1 MDTFSA
7 SGDAMRERQ
16 FVDQNKEKWERFEA
30 FAEGRSK
37 PGPEEL
43 SDLYSRITDD
53 LSYAR
58 TYYNKRSIRVY
69 LNNTAQKV
77 YLSLHKRRG
86 GKQRPFVHFWT
97 YDLPLALFRARK
109 ELNISLIFFVLSMA
123 IGILSS
129 VHDPDF
135 ANVILGEN
143 YVEMTENNIR
153 KGEPMGVYKSASEVD
168 MFFNITLNNLLVA
181 FRTFVLGAFFGVG
194 TLVIMLYNGIMVG
207 TFQYFF
213 IERELFTESFLTIWM
228 HGALEISAIV
238 IAGGAG
244 LTLGRGLLYPGNLP
258 RLQSFQIAARRAF
271 KIMLGLVPVFVA
283 AAFIEGFFTRLT
295 EVNDVLRAAFIAG
308 CFLFVGL
315 YFWWFPRVLFRGSDA
330 DDIQQEE
337 LIAPVSTS
345 LNLRM
350 IRKVK
355 EVFTG
360 AFTLFRMHF
369 GRIALTAVT
378 AAVAY
383 TACFALIYGSEGIDS
398 INFTRF
404 ATYNLYQFHDYQ
416 TFYWNFFLNIGLIT
430 AACWSAFAAF
440 RKNFAGQVDPSFN
453 AGPRLGLKIAVVVTL
468 FELCILSGQII
479 VASVGILFIPFL
491 VFFFTVAAAEKLNL
505 PKAFNRM
512 LTLLNGTRRHNFLT
526 FLLLGLISVM
536 MLFLIDSPFT
546 WFYLDVLQWNI
557 EADDETKIQLGLL
570 SLLFVNQLGLAIVLP
585 LTVYGQ
591 LLEYYSAREAKDAE
605 ELKEAVENIGVQR
618 SAYGLARE

>member
-1 MDTFSA
+1 
-7 SGDAMRERQ
+7 MRERQ

-30 FAEGRSK
+30 FAEGKAK

-77 YLSLHKRRG
+77 YLNLHKRRG
-86 GKQRPFVHFWT
+86 GKKRPFLHFWT
-97 YDLPLALFRARK
+97 YDLPLALYRARK
-109 ELNISLIFFVLSMA
+109 ELNISLLFFVLSMA
-123 IGILSS
+123 IGIFSS
-129 VHDPDF
+129 IHDPDF
-135 ANVILGEN
+135 ARVILGDD
-143 YVEMTENNIR
+143 YVQMTETNIQ
-153 KGEPMGVYKSASEVD
+153 KGEPMGVYKSASEFD

-213 IERELFTESFLTIWM
+213 IERQLFTESFLTIWM

-271 KIMLGLVPVFVA
+271 KIMLGLVPVFIV

-295 EVNDVLRAAFIAG
+295 EVNDLVRATFIAG

-315 YFWWFPRVLFRGSDA
+315 YFWWFPRVLFAKTRA
-330 DDIQQEE
+330 DDIRQEE
-337 LIAPVSTS
+337 LIAPISTA
-345 LNLRM
+345 LHLRM

-360 AFTLFRMHF
+360 AFTLFRMQF
-369 GRIALTAVT
+369 GSIAGTAFIG
-378 AAVAY
+378 AAAY
-383 TACFALIYGSEGIDS
+383 TLCFALIYRSEGIDA
-398 INFTRF
+398 IGFTRF
-404 ATYNLYQFHDYQ
+404 ATYNLYQFHDYEA
-416 TFYWNFFLNIGLIT
+416 FYWNFFLNIALIT
-430 AACWSAFAAF
+430 SVCWSALAAF
-440 RKNFAGQVDPSFN
+440 RKNFHRQLDASFSI
-453 AGPRLGLKIAVVVTL
+453 GPRLGLKIAVVVTL
-468 FELCILSGQII
+468 FELSILSGQIL

-505 PKAFNRM
+505 PQAFSRM

-526 FLLLGLISVM
+526 FLLLGAISVM

-557 EADDETKIQLGLL
+557 EADDETKIQLALL

-591 LLEYYSAREAKDAE
+591 LMEYFSAREAKEAT
-605 ELKEAVENIGVQR
+605 ELTEAVESIGIQK